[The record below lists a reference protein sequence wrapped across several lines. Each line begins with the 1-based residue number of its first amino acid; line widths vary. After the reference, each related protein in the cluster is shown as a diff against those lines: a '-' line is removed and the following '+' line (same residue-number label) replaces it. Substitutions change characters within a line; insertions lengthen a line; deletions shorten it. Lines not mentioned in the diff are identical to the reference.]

1 MQELISKAK
10 VLIEALPYI
19 KKFSGKTV
27 VVKYGG
33 SAMNSETLKDEIM
46 QDLVLMKYVGMK
58 PVVVH
63 GGGPEITR
71 AMEQMGKK
79 PVFIDGRR
87 VTDAETMAIIEMV
100 LIGKL
105 NQEIVAGLNRHGGS
119 AVGLSGKDGNLII
132 SRKMVAGERDLGF
145 VGEITEVRPA
155 VIHALD
161 RDNFIP
167 VIAPVGMDLEGQTYN
182 NNADDVAAAVA
193 VALKADKLVLL
204 TDVPGILRD
213 PAEPNSLISTIP
225 AEQIEE
231 LISQGV
237 IRGGMLPKVRACERA
252 LNNGVGKTHIIDG
265 RVSHALLL
273 EVFTDKGIGTEM
285 VREGAAL

>member
-1 MQELISKAK
+1 MQEFISKAK

-19 KKFSGKTV
+19 KAFSGKTV

-33 SAMNSETLKDEIM
+33 AAMNSISLKDEIM
-46 QDLVLMKYVGMK
+46 QDIVLMKYVGMK
-58 PVVVH
+58 PVIVH
-63 GGGPEITR
+63 GGGPEITK
-71 AMEQMGKK
+71 AMEAMGKK
-79 PVFIDGRR
+79 AVFVDGRR
-87 VTDAETMAIIEMV
+87 VTDRDTMDIIEMV

-105 NQEIVAGLNRHGGS
+105 NQEIVAGLNRHGGM
-119 AVGLSGKDGNLII
+119 AVGLSGKDGNLIL
-132 SRKMVAGERDLGF
+132 SRKMVSGEQDLGF
-145 VGEITEVRPA
+145 VGEVAEVRPA

-161 RDNFIP
+161 RENFIP

-193 VALKADKLVLL
+193 VALGADKLVLL

-213 PAEPNSLISTIP
+213 PADPTSLISTVP
-225 AEQIEE
+225 ACEIEE

-237 IRGGMLPKVRACERA
+237 IKGGMLPKVRACERA
-252 LNNGVGKTHIIDG
+252 LNHGVGKTHIIDG

-273 EVFTDKGIGTEM
+273 EIFTDKGIGTQM
-285 VREGAAL
+285 VKEGAKV